1 LALKVVLHQGIRK
14 VVNFA
19 SFRRFVALVGAT
31 CVVLANYTI
40 PAGFAKSANIVL
52 DILYRATQVAN
63 LSYDGKSRILGE
75 LKGKS
80 AWVTTPGTA
89 DVQYVSG
96 YKDQLKING
105 K

>member
-1 LALKVVLHQGIRK
+1 LALKIILHQGIRK

-31 CVVLANYTI
+31 GVVLANYTI
-40 PAGFAKSANIVL
+40 PGFAKSASIDF
-52 DILYRATQVAN
+52 DILYRAAQIAN

-80 AWVTTPGTA
+80 AWVTTPGAA
-89 DVQYVSG
+89 DVQYVIG
-96 YKDQLKING
+96 YKNQRKING

>member
-1 LALKVVLHQGIRK
+1 LALKIILHQGIRK

-31 CVVLANYTI
+31 GVVLSNYTI
-40 PAGFAKSANIVL
+40 PGFAKSASIDF
-52 DILYRATQVAN
+52 DILYRAVQIAN

-80 AWVTTPGTA
+80 AWAATLQELQMCSMSLA
-89 DVQYVSG
+89 I
-96 YKDQLKING
+96 KIS
-105 K
+105 